1 MAAPIEH
8 AWAILKAIPT
18 RHRKPLPTGQTRLE
32 EYSPYRPYGGRPIT
46 QPYTE
51 RDEAHFR
58 ESLPNFPLGRHEE
71 ISHELDRMDAER
83 NKQAEHEAMMMA
95 MQRLHEDRALE
106 SASLFGLGDAMR
118 SRYTSPLAS
127 GAKRGKEHYIE
138 RISSTGLPLNREERE
153 LEELGYLTS
162 ADIPPRTL
170 PPQAGSSQDYIDSM
184 AADYPAT
191 YLQRIGPEGA

>member
-1 MAAPIEH
+1 MASPIEH

-18 RHRKPLPTGQTRLE
+18 RHRQPSVTGDTYLDD
-32 EYSPYRPYGGRPIT
+32 YSYHAGKRE
-46 QPYTE
+46 Q
-51 RDEAHFR
+51 DAAHFR
-58 ESLPNFPLGRHEE
+58 ESLPDFPLGRHEE

-83 NKQAEHEAMMMA
+83 NKQARHEAMMMA

-127 GAKRGKEHYIE
+127 GAKHGKEHYIE

-153 LEELGYLTS
+153 LEELGHLTS

-170 PPQAGSSQDYIDSM
+170 PPQAGSPQDYIDSG
-184 AADYPAT
+184 
-191 YLQRIGPEGA
+191 YLQRVGPEGA